1 MAHFIDN
8 RDEMKCPPDGQGEHV
23 DLTRQACPLK
33 YYYGGLFKTM
43 ASLYWAVS
51 GGEDWSQVLEPLYA
65 LPLGY
70 VLVFYVFI
78 TFSMFAMLNVVT
90 SVFVDSTMQRS
101 QNDREFVVQCELQG
115 KQDFMETMEQVFE
128 ELDE

>member
-1 MAHFIDN
+1 
-8 RDEMKCPPDGQGEHV
+8 
-23 DLTRQACPLK
+23 
-33 YYYGGLFKTM
+33 M

-51 GGEDWSQVLEPLYA
+51 GGEDWSQVLEPLHS

-115 KQDFMETMEQVFE
+115 KQEFMETMEQIFE
-128 ELDE
+128 ELDVRGTGEISLGELEERMQDP